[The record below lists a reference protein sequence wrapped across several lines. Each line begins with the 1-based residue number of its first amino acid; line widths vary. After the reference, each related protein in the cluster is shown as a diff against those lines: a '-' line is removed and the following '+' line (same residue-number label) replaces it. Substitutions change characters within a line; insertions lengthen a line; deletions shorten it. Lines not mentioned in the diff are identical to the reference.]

1 MRVQPVN
8 DLKGGYEVDKMRI
21 VGGLMLLAMVGGAL
35 ASIGGGGGNLPGRMT
50 GGGSIISN
58 GLRVTHGFTLNCDP
72 TYSPQRLE
80 INWDGNRFHLEQ
92 LSTVFCSDNPSI
104 DAGQPYAG
112 FNTYTGS
119 GTGRLNGVS
128 GATIDWVFT
137 DAGEPGTNDFASYT
151 IRDSDGNLILTAAG
165 NLDHGNQQ
173 AHKP

>member
-1 MRVQPVN
+1 M
-8 DLKGGYEVDKMRI
+8 EKMKI
-21 VGGLMLLAMVGGAL
+21 YGGLIALAMVGAAL
-35 ASIGGGGGNLPGRMT
+35 ASIGGGGGNIPGQMT

-58 GLRVTHGFTLNCDP
+58 GLRVTQGMTLNCDAAY
-72 TYSPQRLE
+72 TPQRLE

-92 LSTVFCSDNPSI
+92 LNSAFCSDNPSI

-119 GTGRLNGVS
+119 GLGRLNGVS

-137 DAGEPGTNDFASYT
+137 DSGEPGSTDFASYT
-151 IRDSDGNLILTAAG
+151 IRDANGNVILTASG
-165 NLDHGNQQ
+165 NLDKGNQQ